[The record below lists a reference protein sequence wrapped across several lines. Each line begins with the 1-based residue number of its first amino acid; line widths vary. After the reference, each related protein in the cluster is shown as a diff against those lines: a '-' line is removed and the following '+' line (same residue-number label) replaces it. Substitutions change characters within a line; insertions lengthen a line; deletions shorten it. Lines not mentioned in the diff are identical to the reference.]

1 MDPVAIASLPGTVDG
16 SAHQRRIT
24 MALFAAGLAT
34 FGMLFSA
41 QALLPSLSAAFAATP
56 AQAGLAVSLTIGSL
70 ALAVVPLSAVS
81 ERWGRTR
88 VMTVSMLSA
97 TAIGLLLPLSPSL
110 EVFLAG
116 RAAQGLALAGV
127 PAVAMAYL
135 AEESAP
141 QRLGTAMGM
150 YVAGTSLGG
159 LGGRLVPGLLVEV
172 CSWRW
177 AAAAGSAATALCA
190 VWFVRALPPARG
202 FSRRP
207 IGVRVVAGDLAIAVR
222 QRVLYTL
229 FGVAF
234 VLMGGFVALYNFLG
248 FRLLAAPFE
257 LSPAVANSVFVLYVT
272 GTATSAVAGRCAD
285 RFGRAAVLTTAVATI
300 AAGVLITLPDRLIT
314 VVLGMILCTA
324 GFFAAHTVA
333 GAWVS
338 SAVPDGRAAATSL
351 YLLAYYLGGALGGGL
366 IGLAFSRYGWPG
378 VVCCVAGLTVL
389 AAAFSARLSRMVT
402 PLAPVSR
409 RRPAGIE
416 HG

>member
-1 MDPVAIASLPGTVDG
+1 MVIARLPRPVDG

-24 MALFAAGLAT
+24 TALFAAGLAT

-41 QALLPSLSAAFAATP
+41 QALLPSLSAAFSATP

-70 ALAVVPLSAVS
+70 AVAVVPLSAVS

-88 VMTVSMLSA
+88 VMTVSVLSA
-97 TAIGLLLPLSPSL
+97 AVIGLLLPLSPSL

-141 QRLGTAMGM
+141 HRLGSAMGM

-177 AAAAGSAATALCA
+177 AAAAGSAAAALCA

-202 FSRRP
+202 FTRRP
-207 IGVRVVAGDLAIAVR
+207 IGVRVVAGDLVVALR

-257 LSPAVANSVFVLYVT
+257 LSPAVANSVFVLYLA
-272 GTATSAVAGRCAD
+272 GTATSAIAGRCAD
-285 RFGRAAVLTTAVATI
+285 RFGRAAVLTTAVATM
-300 AAGVLITLPDRLIT
+300 AAGVVLTLPDRLGT
-314 VVLGMILCTA
+314 VALGMVVCTA
-324 GFFAAHTVA
+324 GFFAAHAVA
-333 GAWVS
+333 GAWVGS
-338 SAVPDGRAAATSL
+338 TVRANRAAATSL

-366 IGLAFSRYGWPG
+366 SGLAFGRYGWPG
-378 VVCCVAGLTVL
+378 VVCCVAGLTVP
-389 AAAFSARLSRMVT
+389 AAVLCARLRRTAT
-402 PLAPVSR
+402 P
-409 RRPAGIE
+409 
-416 HG
+416 

>member
-1 MDPVAIASLPGTVDG
+1 
-16 SAHQRRIT
+16 

-41 QALLPSLSAAFAATP
+41 QSLLPSLAAAFSATS

-70 ALAVVPLSAVS
+70 AVAVVPLSAVS
-81 ERWGRTR
+81 ERWGRTQI
-88 VMTVSMLSA
+88 MTVSVLSA
-97 TAIGLLLPLSPSL
+97 AVIGLLLPLSPSL

-135 AEESAP
+135 TEESAP
-141 QRLGTAMGM
+141 QRLGTAVGM

-172 CSWRW
+172 SSWRW
-177 AAAAGSAATALCA
+177 AAAAGSAAAALCA
-190 VWFVRALPPARG
+190 VWFVRTLPPACG
-202 FSRRP
+202 FTPRP
-207 IGVRVVAGDLAIAVR
+207 IGFRVVVGDLGVALR
-222 QRVLYTL
+222 QPVLSKL
-229 FGVAF
+229 FGMAF

-257 LSPAVANSVFVLYVT
+257 LSPAVANSVFVLYLA
-272 GTATSAVAGRCAD
+272 GTATSVIAGRCAD
-285 RFGRAAVLTTAVATI
+285 RFGRAAVLTTAVAAM
-300 AAGVLITLPDRLIT
+300 AAGVLITLPDRLVT
-314 VVLGMILCTA
+314 VALGMAVCTA

-333 GAWVS
+333 GGWLGS
-338 SAVPDGRAAATSL
+338 SVGANPAAATSL

-366 IGLAFSRYGWPG
+366 IGLAFGRYGWPG

-389 AAAFSARLSRMVT
+389 AAVFSARLGRTAT

-409 RRPAGIE
+409 RCPVGIK
-416 HG
+416 HV